1 MIIDG
6 RKRASEILTSLQSE
20 VAGLSFRPKLVDV
33 VVGNNP
39 VTESYVGIKQR
50 RSVEIGLEFVT
61 ERLPESISQKELI
74 EKIISLQRDPHLA
87 GLLVQLP
94 LPKNI
99 DSDAVMNAIDPA
111 LDVDGLTEINTQAL
125 YSGTPNYVPAT
136 AAAVIELIEAAG
148 IYDQLNGMKTVVIGN
163 GSLVGKPVTFLLKSK
178 GADLTVVNRSSGD
191 ISEVCKAAKLIVSGA
206 GSPNLLTGDMV
217 SDGVVVIDA
226 GTAESNGGISGD
238 VDFASVSPKASFIT
252 PVPGGVGPVT
262 VAMLLRNTVIS
273 AKGIAA
279 KISAETEDYIQHS
292 SATPH

>member
-6 RKRASEILTSLQSE
+6 RKRALEILTSLQSE
-20 VAGLSFRPKLVDV
+20 VAALSFRPKLVDV

-61 ERLPESISQKELI
+61 ERLPESISQRELI
-74 EKIISLQRDPHLA
+74 EKIKSLQSDAHLA

-99 DSDAVMNAIDPA
+99 NSAAVMDAINPIF
-111 LDVDGLTEINTQAL
+111 DVDGLTESNTQAL
-125 YSGTPNYVPAT
+125 YNGKPVYIPAT
-136 AAAVIELIEAAG
+136 AAAVMELIEAAG
-148 IYDQLNGMKTVVIGN
+148 TYERLNGLKTVVIGN
-163 GSLVGKPVTFLLKSK
+163 GSLVGKPVAFLLKSK

-191 ISEVCKAAKLIVSGA
+191 ISEVCKAAKLIVCGA

-226 GTAESNGGISGD
+226 GTAESDGGISGD
-238 VDFASVSPKASFIT
+238 VDFASVSPKASYIT
-252 PVPGGVGPVT
+252 PVPGGVGPLT

-273 AKGIAA
+273 AKNIEA
-279 KISAETEDYIQHS
+279 KQ
-292 SATPH
+292 

>member
-6 RKRASEILTSLQSE
+6 RKRASEILASLQSD
-20 VAGLSFRPKLVDV
+20 VASLPFRPRLVDV

-50 RSVEIGLEFVT
+50 RSIEIGLEFVT
-61 ERLPESISQKELI
+61 ERLPESISQEELV
-74 EKIISLQRDPHLA
+74 EKIVSLQLDPHLA

-99 DSDAVMNAIDPA
+99 DGDAVMNAINPA
-111 LDVDGLTEINTQAL
+111 FDVDGLTESNTVAL
-125 YSGTPNYVPAT
+125 YNGTPIYVPAT
-136 AAAVIELIEAAG
+136 AAAVIELIEASG

-163 GSLVGKPVTFLLKSK
+163 GALVGKPVAFLLKSK

-273 AKGIAA
+273 AKNIAA
-279 KISAETEDYIQHS
+279 KTTLSKNL
-292 SATPH
+292 

>member
-6 RKRASEILTSLQSE
+6 RKRASEILNSLQNEIAS
-20 VAGLSFRPKLVDV
+20 LSFRPKLVDV

-61 ERLPESISQKELI
+61 ERLPESISQEELI
-74 EKIISLQRDPHLA
+74 EKIILLQRDPHLA

-99 DSDAVMNAIDPA
+99 DSESIMNAINPA

-148 IYDQLNGMKTVVIGN
+148 IYEQLNGMKAVVIGN
-163 GSLVGKPVTFLLKSK
+163 GSLVGKPVAFLLKSK
-178 GADLTVVNRSSGD
+178 GAEVTVVNRSSGD
-191 ISEVCKAAKLIVSGA
+191 IFEVCKAAKLIVSGA

-226 GTAESNGGISGD
+226 GTAESNGGITGD
-238 VDFASVSPKASFIT
+238 VDFSSVAPKASFIT

-273 AKGIAA
+273 AKSIET
-279 KISAETEDYIQHS
+279 KLSAETRADL
-292 SATPH
+292 

>member
-6 RKRASEILTSLQSE
+6 RKRAHEILDSLQSE
-20 VAGLSFRPKLVDV
+20 VSGLSFRPKLVDV

-61 ERLPESISQKELI
+61 ERLPQSISQEELI
-74 EKIISLQRDPHLA
+74 EKITSLQRDPHLA

-99 DSDAVMNAIDPA
+99 DSEVVMNAINPA
-111 LDVDGLTEINTQAL
+111 FDVDGLTEINTQAL
-125 YSGTPNYVPAT
+125 YSGTPNYLPAT

-148 IYDQLNGMKTVVIGN
+148 IYDQQLNGMKVVVIGN
-163 GSLVGKPVTFLLKSK
+163 GLLVGKPVAFLLKNK

-238 VDFASVSPKASFIT
+238 VDFASVSPKASYIT

-279 KISAETEDYIQHS
+279 KISAEAKADL
-292 SATPH
+292 

>member
-20 VAGLSFRPKLVDV
+20 VASLSFRPKLVDV

-50 RSVEIGLEFVT
+50 RSVEIGLEFIT
-61 ERLPESISQKELI
+61 ERLPESISQQELI
-74 EKIISLQRDPHLA
+74 EKIQSLQNDEHLA

-99 DSDAVMNAIDPA
+99 DSTAVMNSINPDF
-111 LDVDGLTEINTQAL
+111 DVDGLTESNTQAL
-125 YSGTPNYVPAT
+125 YNGKPIYVPAT

-148 IYDQLNGMKTVVIGN
+148 IYEQLNGMKTVVIGT
-163 GSLVGKPVTFLLKSK
+163 GPLVGKPVAFLLKSK

-191 ISEVCKAAKLIVSGA
+191 ISEVCKAAKLIVCGA

-217 SDGVVVIDA
+217 SDGVIVIDA
-226 GTAESNGGISGD
+226 GTAESDGGISGD
-238 VDFASVSPKASFIT
+238 VDFASVSPKASYIT
-252 PVPGGVGPVT
+252 PVPGGVGPLT

-273 AKGIAA
+273 AKSIAA
-279 KISAETEDYIQHS
+279 KQQG
-292 SATPH
+292 